1 MLKEQ
6 RLPRGIRNN
15 NPLNLRITNT
25 PWQGKKT
32 PNTDGSFEQF
42 ESLEMGIR
50 AAMVNIRTMI
60 RRDRLDTIEKL
71 IPRWAPASDGNNENS
86 YIFNVCKKSGIGQT
100 ERLVIT
106 NKNQICRLVWAM
118 AFVENG
124 TEISFGRVENAWAR
138 I

>member
-32 PNTDGSFEQF
+32 PNTDGVFEQF

-86 YIFNVCKKSGIGQT
+86 YIFYVCKKSGIGQT

-124 TEISFGRVENAWAR
+124 QEISFGRVENAWAR